1 MRHCLLLIKMLLYK
15 ILVDICEGGGE
26 ETKSVLEAGGGR
38 DVRGT
43 CVQKELK
50 SFL

>member
-1 MRHCLLLIKMLLYK
+1 MMRHCLSLIKMLLYK

-26 ETKSVLEAGGGR
+26 AKSVLEAGGGR